1 MDKRR
6 NGEVLRET
14 LDLPGK
20 SILDI
25 GCGDGNLARMM
36 AKMGAKVVG
45 LEPSETQL
53 AKAQS
58 AEPINGAEYLQGSAM
73 DLPFEDQHFD
83 AVVFFNSLHHIPKE
97 GRYKSLEEAARV
109 VKTGGIVY
117 ICEPVA
123 SGPHFDLM
131 RPVDDETEVRSHAYK
146 QIGKAKEAGL
156 NQVSEIK
163 YEHTVIRG
171 SYEEFRDKIIAPDPQ
186 RKAAFDALDGGLR
199 DAFERLGT
207 KTDKGYTFAQPMRV
221 NVLKK
226 A

>member
-6 NGEVLRET
+6 NGEVLRDT

-20 SILDI
+20 NILDI
-25 GCGDGNLARMM
+25 GCGDGALVRMM
-36 AKMGAKVVG
+36 AKKGATVVG
-45 LEPSETQL
+45 LEPSENQL
-53 AKAQS
+53 IKARS
-58 AEPINGAEYLQGSAM
+58 AAPIEGAEYLQGSAM
-73 DLPFEDQHFD
+73 DLPFTDQRFD

-97 GRYKSLEEAARV
+97 GRFQSLEEAARV
-109 VKTGGIVY
+109 IKSGGVVY

-123 SGPHFDLM
+123 GGPHFDLM
-131 RPVDDETEVRSHAYK
+131 KPVDDETEVRAHAYE
-146 QIGKAKEAGL
+146 QIGRAVEAGL
-156 NQVSEIK
+156 SQISEIR
-163 YEHTVIRG
+163 YEHTVIRE
-171 SYEEFRDKIIAPDPQ
+171 SYEDFRDKIIAPDPH

-199 DAFERLGT
+199 DAFEHYST